1 MLKIR
6 EAVIV
11 EGRYDKIKLSSIVD
25 APIIETNGFRVFSR
39 VRACRRLLAPVDRGA
54 DRSEQGT
61 QVVLFDGFLAVPI
74 GLV

>member
-25 APIIETNGFRVFSR
+25 APIIETNGFRVFSDKEKQS
-39 VRACRRLLAPVDRGA
+39 DRK
-54 DRSEQGT
+54 S
-61 QVVLFDGFLAVPI
+61 VV
-74 GLV
+74 

>member
-25 APIIETNGFRVFSR
+25 APTKKSSR
-39 VRACRRLLAPVDRGA
+39 LSAKLPK
-54 DRSEQGT
+54 QGEY
-61 QVVLFDGFLAVPI
+61 L
-74 GLV
+74 

>member
-25 APIIETNGFRVFSR
+25 APIIETNGFRVFSDKEKQSLIR
-39 VRACRRLLAPVDRGA
+39 KIADLYDRPFRLKRRLGITPLRLP
-54 DRSEQGT
+54 
-61 QVVLFDGFLAVPI
+61 
-74 GLV
+74 

>member
-25 APIIETNGFRVFSR
+25 LSLIHI
-39 VRACRRLLAPVDRGA
+39 
-54 DRSEQGT
+54 
-61 QVVLFDGFLAVPI
+61 
-74 GLV
+74 

>member
-25 APIIETNGFRVFSR
+25 APIIETK
-39 VRACRRLLAPVDRGA
+39 A
-54 DRSEQGT
+54 
-61 QVVLFDGFLAVPI
+61 
-74 GLV
+74 

>member
-25 APIIETNGFRVFSR
+25 APIIETNGFRVFPTKKSSHLS
-39 VRACRRLLAPVDRGA
+39 AKLPK
-54 DRSEQGT
+54 QGEY
-61 QVVLFDGFLAVPI
+61 L
-74 GLV
+74 